1 MVEAEVQATHQ
12 EGNLQR
18 VSQHLHLEAEVLVT
32 HQEGTVQR
40 GIK

>member
-18 VSQHLHLEAEVLVT
+18 VSQHLHIEADL
-32 HQEGTVQR
+32 HQNQ
-40 GIK
+40 K